1 MFSLGNGVFPL
12 KEIGGEDSL
21 EEIRKIRKHST
32 VGQLIHTIMYTTKI
46 H

>member
-12 KEIGGEDSL
+12 KEIGGEASL
-21 EEIRKIRKHST
+21 EEIRKHST
-32 VGQLIHTIMYTTKI
+32 VGQLIQTVMYTTKI